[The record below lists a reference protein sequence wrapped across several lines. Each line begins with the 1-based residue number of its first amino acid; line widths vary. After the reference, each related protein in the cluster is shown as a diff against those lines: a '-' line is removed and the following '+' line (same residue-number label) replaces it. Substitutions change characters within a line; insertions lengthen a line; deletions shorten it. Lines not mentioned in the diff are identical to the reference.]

1 MELGGWSNYEMV
13 LRYAHLAPDHLAH
26 HAEMVK
32 LWAQLPKIRFRSR
45 RHGSIGL
52 RALPEKAVSEC
63 NTETGSGKDD
73 GSPDEESGFAPAG
86 S

>member
-32 LWAQLPKIRFRSR
+32 LWAQLPKNPVPLSTTWLDRPESLARKGCER
-45 RHGSIGL
+45 MQHGN
-52 RALPEKAVSEC
+52 RKWER
-63 NTETGSGKDD
+63 
-73 GSPDEESGFAPAG
+73 
-86 S
+86 